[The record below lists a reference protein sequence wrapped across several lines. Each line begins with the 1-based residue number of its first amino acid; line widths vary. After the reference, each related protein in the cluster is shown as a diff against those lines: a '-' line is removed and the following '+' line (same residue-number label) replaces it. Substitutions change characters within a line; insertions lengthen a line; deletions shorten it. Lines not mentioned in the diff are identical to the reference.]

1 MRAVRLALLVAL
13 AGGCRIDLDHNTSI
27 DAPVATDSGMLCQM
41 GTVAACMEAPNHSDL
56 TWIQQNVFT
65 PKCTFSGCHDG
76 KGNTPQGMIDLNA
89 GMAQAHLVNV
99 PSMLEPTRKLVVAGQ
114 PKQSY
119 LDVMLGT
126 IQPSQADPPAGP
138 VRSDVG
144 LMPMGAGVLC
154 CQELD
159 AIDRWIAAG
168 AMNN

>member
-13 AGGCRIDLDHNTSI
+13 AGGCRIDLDHGKTV
-27 DAPVATDSGMLCQM
+27 DAPVANDSGMLCQP

-56 TWIQQNVFT
+56 TWIQQNVLT
-65 PKCTFSGCHDG
+65 PKCTFSGCHNG
-76 KGNTPQGMIDLNA
+76 ESTPQGMVDLRA
-89 GMAQAHLVNV
+89 GMAQAHLVNFT
-99 PSMLEPTRKLVVAGQ
+99 SMLEPSRKLVVAGQ

-126 IQPSQADPPAGP
+126 IQPTQADPPAGP
-138 VRSDVG
+138 VRSDIG
-144 LMPMGAGVLC
+144 LMPMSAGVLC